1 MHKKNLKKS
10 KSDSLNQVKD
20 GINLKNSKTL
30 KISNKNIQYI
40 LSSFDAMKDIEE
52 KISLQNFELGTL
64 VILFKNLKWIK
75 ILLKINEMKKKFDD
89 IDKK

>member
-1 MHKKNLKKS
+1 LHKKNLKKS

-64 VILFKNLKWIK
+64 VILFKNLK
-75 ILLKINEMKKKFDD
+75 
-89 IDKK
+89 